1 MSEVERENT
10 ALLVWESSMA
20 RMEREHERERKTLKT
35 IIIALFVLLLISV
48 GGLIGMFVYES
59 QFVDE
64 QIVAEADAEDG
75 GNAIANI
82 DGEVLYNGEIES
94 NDP

>member
-1 MSEVERENT
+1 MSEIERENT

-35 IIIALFVLLLISV
+35 VIIILCVLLCIAVS
-48 GGLIGMFVYES
+48 GLIGMFIYES

-64 QIVAEADAEDG
+64 EIVAEADANDG
-75 GNAIANI
+75 GDAIANI
-82 DGEVLYNGEIES
+82 NGEVYYGESES
-94 NDP
+94 ENP